1 MQDGQNV
8 RLPDLKT
15 KINPEKFYLKNKFSH
30 KYVPNILWNI
40 FILKIKTWCLSET
53 RPHFAS
59 WILSNSPTSGYSV
72 TQSVSPI
79 LKNFLLS
86 TKRFS
91 LKL

>member
-59 WILSNSPTSGYSV
+59 
-72 TQSVSPI
+72 
-79 LKNFLLS
+79 
-86 TKRFS
+86 
-91 LKL
+91 